1 MKNAFGLS
9 SIIVFGTSTVWTSN
23 VVPAKIGDS
32 RGGSPDILAK
42 SLANPDKIFKNN
54 EKKKKLKIFSGFASD
69 LAIKSGDP
77 QETLRGGSPNNFC
90 QDNIDGLHCI
100 MAIQVEKFSRNGYK
114 IRKVFGL
121 ELPVVKWNYQILIIG
136 GMLSCQKLDIT
147 LQN

>member
-42 SLANPDKIFKNN
+42 SLAKIFKNN

-77 QETLRGGSPNNFC
+77 QETLRGGLRTISARTTLTAYTVLWQYRLRSFQGMDTKLDRVWLKTNYYQIKSLNFVNWFIGEVF
-90 QDNIDGLHCI
+90 DNIN
-100 MAIQVEKFSRNGYK
+100 F
-114 IRKVFGL
+114 
-121 ELPVVKWNYQILIIG
+121 
-136 GMLSCQKLDIT
+136 
-147 LQN
+147 